1 MNSISKFFILI
12 FIGFIAGCA
21 HVYDVN
27 YDYDKNADFANLKTY
42 DWMTIS
48 GKSSASRR
56 NSEYVE
62 EAVNAELQA
71 KDLELSSDNPDFLIT
86 ARLGTKNTKSQHIL
100 GPQPSGTFTK
110 RREHSV
116 KTTEIEVGSIVLDF
130 VDAKSKII
138 VWRGKAKA
146 VVDDTDSPERSE
158 KLIKKA
164 VSKILKNFPP
174 PK

>member
-1 MNSISKFFILI
+1 MPISQES
-12 FIGFIAGCA
+12 
-21 HVYDVN
+21 N
-27 YDYDKNADFANLKTY
+27 
-42 DWMTIS
+42 
-48 GKSSASRR
+48 ASRLE
-56 NSEYVE
+56 SEHVK
-62 EAVNAELQA
+62 EAVDAALQA
-71 KDLELSSDNPDFLIT
+71 KGFRLSSDNPDFLIT
-86 ARLGTKNTKSQHIL
+86 ARLGKKDTVSQHIL

-146 VVDDTDSPERSE
+146 VVDDTDSPERRE

-164 VSKILKNFPP
+164 VPKILKNFPP